1 MTIRAFFAV
10 DLEVE
15 AIKEKIITLQQK
27 LEDPNGR
34 INFVSP
40 ENLHFTLKFLG
51 DIEDSLVPQ
60 LQKKMR
66 EVNVLP
72 FDVELKGIGCL
83 PGFHYINAIYIGVIK
98 GHEGLATIAKEIE
111 SKCAQFNLKKE
122 NRPFKSHLTI
132 GRVKKIGN
140 KNELI
145 TKIKDRSEEHFGTIR
160 VTNFRLKKSELG
172 STGPTYTNLFEIPL
186 I

>member
-15 AIKEKIITLQQK
+15 AIKNKIVKAQNK
-27 LEDPNGR
+27 LEDPNGK
-34 INFVSP
+34 INFVAP

-51 DIEDSLVPQ
+51 DIEDSIVPQ

-66 EVNVLP
+66 EIELQP
-72 FDVELKGIGCL
+72 FEVELKGLGCL
-83 PGFHYINAIYIGVIK
+83 PNFQYINAIYVGIEK
-98 GHEGLATIAKEIE
+98 GHENLARLANEIE
-111 SKCAQFNLKKE
+111 SRCMQFNIKKE

-132 GRVKKIGN
+132 GRVKRIGN
-140 KNELI
+140 KNTLV
-145 TKIKDRSEEHFGTIR
+145 TKIKEQSEEDFGKIR
-160 VTNFRLKKSELG
+160 VVNFRLKKSELG
-172 STGPTYTNLFEIPL
+172 SSGPTYTNLFEIPL